1 MLMYKFNIYYL
12 RFFTTIISVLCFF
25 NILYSYYFNLYLN
38 IDAYFYTLIISLI
51 PLLSFLIK
59 SSDIKK
65 VSIYYK
71 IQTVILGYFILP
83 IIIALPYYLS
93 IYNITFIN
101 AYFESISGFTS
112 TGFTIFENIKHLD
125 ESIIIWRSSSQWIGG
140 LYFLF
145 SILLLIDIFDDNL
158 KKTITNFLSFN
169 SSEIFKQFSKIL
181 IFYFLLTLIVFI
193 IFNIFELR
201 SFTSL
206 NLALSVISSGGFLP
220 TNNLSS
226 ILNTELKINLF
237 SITLLISFFGLF
249 FLYNIFLIK
258 SKGLKSI
265 QEDLY
270 LLFYLLFVYSIFFIF
285 TDKSIDFNYL
295 FLAISSSV
303 SNVGISL
310 ENTPQKFSFIFLLLI
325 IVGGSFFSTS
335 SGLRFIKIYS
345 LVKFS
350 INELISHSKPKNI
363 FLNKLAF
370 SDKNMNLDDFYKYFL
385 TIIIFII
392 SLIVLSSILSISG
405 LSIDKAFKLSIL
417 TLMNTVNST
426 MTGLP
431 NFNFQE
437 INHISKYSLI
447 LFMIIGR
454 VELIT
459 ILILCKKFFFKN

>member
-1 MLMYKFNIYYL
+1 MYQFNIYYL
-12 RFFTTIISVLCFF
+12 RFFTTIISILCFF

-38 IDAYFYTLIISLI
+38 IDAYFYTFLISLI
-51 PLLSFLIK
+51 PLMSFLIK
-59 SSDIKK
+59 SSDVKK

-71 IQTVILGYFILP
+71 IQTVILGYFTLP

-93 IYNITFIN
+93 IYNISFID

-181 IFYFLLTLIVFI
+181 IFYILLTLIIFFI
-193 IFNIFELR
+193 YNIFEFR
-201 SFTSL
+201 SFISL

-226 ILNTELKINLF
+226 ILNNELKINLF
-237 SITLLISFFGLF
+237 SLTLLISFFGLF
-249 FLYNIFLIK
+249 FLYNVFLIK
-258 SKGLKSI
+258 NKGLKSI

-285 TDKSIDFNYL
+285 SDKNIDFNYL

-310 ENTPQKFSFIFLLLI
+310 EKTPQKFAFIFLLLI

-335 SGLRFIKIYS
+335 SGLRFVKIYS
-345 LVKFS
+345 LIKFS

-392 SLIVLSSILSISG
+392 SLIILSSILSIMG
-405 LSIDKAFKLSIL
+405 LSIDEAFKLSIL

>member
-1 MLMYKFNIYYL
+1 MYQFNIYYL
-12 RFFTTIISVLCFF
+12 RFFTTIITILCFF

-38 IDAYFYTLIISLI
+38 IDAYFYTFLISLI

-59 SSDIKK
+59 SSDVKK

-71 IQTVILGYFILP
+71 IQTVILGYFTLP
-83 IIIALPYYLS
+83 VIIALPYYLS
-93 IYNITFIN
+93 IYNISFID

-181 IFYFLLTLIVFI
+181 IFYILLTLIIFFI
-193 IFNIFELR
+193 YNIFEFR
-201 SFTSL
+201 SFISL

-226 ILNTELKINLF
+226 ILNNELKINLF
-237 SITLLISFFGLF
+237 SLTLLISFFGLF
-249 FLYNIFLIK
+249 FLYNVFLIK
-258 SKGLKSI
+258 NKGLKSI

-285 TDKSIDFNYL
+285 SDKNIDFNYL

-310 ENTPQKFSFIFLLLI
+310 EKTPQKFAFIFLLLI

-335 SGLRFIKIYS
+335 SGLRFVKIYS
-345 LVKFS
+345 LIKFS

-392 SLIVLSSILSISG
+392 SLIILSSILSIMG
-405 LSIDKAFKLSIL
+405 LSIDEAFKLSIL

>member
-1 MLMYKFNIYYL
+1 MYKFNIYYL

-38 IDAYFYTLIISLI
+38 IDAYFYTLLISLI

-93 IYNITFIN
+93 IYNISFIN

-169 SSEIFKQFSKIL
+169 SSEIFKQFSKIF
-181 IFYFLLTLIVFI
+181 IFYFLLTLIVFL
-193 IFNIFELR
+193 IFNFFEFR

-220 TNNLSS
+220 NNNLSS

-285 TDKSIDFNYL
+285 SDKSIDFNYL

-345 LVKFS
+345 LIKFS
-350 INELISHSKPKNI
+350 VNELISHSKPKNI

-392 SLIVLSSILSISG
+392 SLIALSSILSISG

-417 TLMNTVNST
+417 TLMNTVNSS
-426 MTGLP
+426 MTGLSA
-431 NFNFQE
+431 FNFQE
-437 INHISKYSLI
+437 INLISKYSLI

>member
-1 MLMYKFNIYYL
+1 MYQFNIYYL

-38 IDAYFYTLIISLI
+38 IDAYFYTLLISLI
-51 PLLSFLIK
+51 PLLSLLVK
-59 SSDIKK
+59 SSDVKK

-83 IIIALPYYLS
+83 VIIALPYYLS
-93 IYNITFIN
+93 IYNITFID

-112 TGFTIFENIKHLD
+112 TGFTTFENIKHLD

-181 IFYFLLTLIVFI
+181 IFYILLTLIVFL
-193 IFNIFELR
+193 IFNIFEFR
-201 SFTSL
+201 SFISL

-220 TNNLSS
+220 TNSLSS

-237 SITLLISFFGLF
+237 SLTLLISFFGLF

-258 SKGLKSI
+258 NKGLKSI

-285 TDKSIDFNYL
+285 SDKSIDFNYL

-310 ENTPQKFSFIFLLLI
+310 EKTPQKFAFIFLLLI

-345 LVKFS
+345 LIKFS

-370 SDKNMNLDDFYKYFL
+370 GDQNMNLDDFYKYFL

-392 SLIVLSSILSISG
+392 SLIVLSSILSIMG
-405 LSIDKAFKLSIL
+405 LSIDEAFKLSIL
-417 TLMNTVNST
+417 TLMNTVNSS

-437 INHISKYSLI
+437 INYISKYSLI

>member
-1 MLMYKFNIYYL
+1 MYQFNIYYL
-12 RFFTTIISVLCFF
+12 RFFTTIISILCFI

-38 IDAYFYTLIISLI
+38 IDAYFYTFLISLI

-59 SSDIKK
+59 SSDVKK

-71 IQTVILGYFILP
+71 IQTVILGYFTLP
-83 IIIALPYYLS
+83 VIIALPYYLS
-93 IYNITFIN
+93 IYNITFID

-181 IFYFLLTLIVFI
+181 IFYILLTLI
-193 IFNIFELR
+193 IFLIYNIFEFR
-201 SFTSL
+201 SFISL

-226 ILNTELKINLF
+226 ILNNELKINLF
-237 SITLLISFFGLF
+237 SFTLLISFFGLF
-249 FLYNIFLIK
+249 FLYNVFLIK
-258 SKGLKSI
+258 NKGLKSI

-285 TDKSIDFNYL
+285 SDKNIDFNYL

-310 ENTPQKFSFIFLLLI
+310 EKTPQKFAFIFLLLI

-335 SGLRFIKIYS
+335 SGLRFVKIYS
-345 LVKFS
+345 LIKFS

-392 SLIVLSSILSISG
+392 SLIILSSILSITG
-405 LSIDKAFKLSIL
+405 LSIDEAFKLSIL

>member
-1 MLMYKFNIYYL
+1 MYQFNIFYL

-38 IDAYFYTLIISLI
+38 IDAYFYTFLISLI

-59 SSDIKK
+59 SSDVKK

-71 IQTVILGYFILP
+71 IQTVILGYFTLP
-83 IIIALPYYLS
+83 VIIALPYYLS
-93 IYNITFIN
+93 IYNISFID

-181 IFYFLLTLIVFI
+181 IFYILLTLIIFFI
-193 IFNIFELR
+193 YNIFEFR
-201 SFTSL
+201 SFISL

-226 ILNTELKINLF
+226 ILNNELKINLF
-237 SITLLISFFGLF
+237 SLTLLISFFGLF
-249 FLYNIFLIK
+249 FLYNVFLIK
-258 SKGLKSI
+258 NKGLKSI

-285 TDKSIDFNYL
+285 SDKNIDFNYL

-310 ENTPQKFSFIFLLLI
+310 EKTPQKFAFIFLLLI

-335 SGLRFIKIYS
+335 SGLRFVKIYS
-345 LVKFS
+345 LIKFS

-392 SLIVLSSILSISG
+392 SLIILSSILSIMG
-405 LSIDKAFKLSIL
+405 LSVDEAFKLSIL

>member
-1 MLMYKFNIYYL
+1 MYQFNIYYL
-12 RFFTTIISVLCFF
+12 RFFTTIISILCFF

-38 IDAYFYTLIISLI
+38 IDAYFYTFLISLI

-59 SSDIKK
+59 SSDVKK

-71 IQTVILGYFILP
+71 IQTVILGYFTLP
-83 IIIALPYYLS
+83 VIIALPYYLS
-93 IYNITFIN
+93 IYNISFID

-181 IFYFLLTLIVFI
+181 IFYILLTLIIFFI
-193 IFNIFELR
+193 YNIFEFR
-201 SFTSL
+201 SFISL

-226 ILNTELKINLF
+226 ILNNELKINLF
-237 SITLLISFFGLF
+237 SLTLLISFFGLF
-249 FLYNIFLIK
+249 FLYNVFLIK
-258 SKGLKSI
+258 NKGLKSI

-285 TDKSIDFNYL
+285 SDKNIDFNYL

-310 ENTPQKFSFIFLLLI
+310 EKTPQKFAFIFLLLI

-335 SGLRFIKIYS
+335 SGLRFVKIYS
-345 LVKFS
+345 LIKFS

-392 SLIVLSSILSISG
+392 SLIILSSILSIMG
-405 LSIDKAFKLSIL
+405 LSIDEAFKLSIL

-447 LFMIIGR
+447 FFMIIGR

>member
-1 MLMYKFNIYYL
+1 MYQFNIYYL
-12 RFFTTIISVLCFF
+12 RFFTTIISILCFF

-38 IDAYFYTLIISLI
+38 IDAYFYTFLISLI
-51 PLLSFLIK
+51 PLLSFLLK
-59 SSDIKK
+59 SSDLKK

-71 IQTVILGYFILP
+71 IQTVILGYFTLP
-83 IIIALPYYLS
+83 VIIALPYYLS
-93 IYNITFIN
+93 IYNITFID

-181 IFYFLLTLIVFI
+181 IFYILLTLIIFFI
-193 IFNIFELR
+193 YNIFEFR
-201 SFTSL
+201 SFISL

-226 ILNTELKINLF
+226 ILNNELKINLF
-237 SITLLISFFGLF
+237 SLTLLISFFGLF
-249 FLYNIFLIK
+249 FLYNVFLIK
-258 SKGLKSI
+258 NKGLKSI

-285 TDKSIDFNYL
+285 SDKNIDFNYL

-310 ENTPQKFSFIFLLLI
+310 EKTPQKFAFIFLLLI

-335 SGLRFIKIYS
+335 SGLRFVKIYS
-345 LVKFS
+345 LIKFS

-392 SLIVLSSILSISG
+392 SLIILSSILSIMG
-405 LSIDKAFKLSIL
+405 LSIDEAFKLSIL

>member
-1 MLMYKFNIYYL
+1 MYQFNIYYL
-12 RFFTTIISVLCFF
+12 RFFTTIISILCFF

-38 IDAYFYTLIISLI
+38 LDAYFYTFLISLL

-59 SSDIKK
+59 SSDVKK
-65 VSIYYK
+65 VSIYFK
-71 IQTVILGYFILP
+71 IQTVILGYFTLP

-93 IYNITFIN
+93 IYNITFID

-181 IFYFLLTLIVFI
+181 IFYILLTLIIFFI
-193 IFNIFELR
+193 YNIFEFR
-201 SFTSL
+201 SFISL

-226 ILNTELKINLF
+226 ILNNELKINLF
-237 SITLLISFFGLF
+237 SLTLLISFFGLF
-249 FLYNIFLIK
+249 FLYNVFLIK
-258 SKGLKSI
+258 NKGLKSI

-285 TDKSIDFNYL
+285 SDKNIDFNYL

-310 ENTPQKFSFIFLLLI
+310 EKTPQKFAFIFLLLI

-335 SGLRFIKIYS
+335 SGLRFVKIYS
-345 LVKFS
+345 LIKFS

-392 SLIVLSSILSISG
+392 SLIILSSILSIMG
-405 LSIDKAFKLSIL
+405 LSIDEAFKLSIL

>member
-1 MLMYKFNIYYL
+1 M
-12 RFFTTIISVLCFF
+12 
-25 NILYSYYFNLYLN
+25 
-38 IDAYFYTLIISLI
+38 
-51 PLLSFLIK
+51 
-59 SSDIKK
+59 
-65 VSIYYK
+65 
-71 IQTVILGYFILP
+71 
-83 IIIALPYYLS
+83 
-93 IYNITFIN
+93 
-101 AYFESISGFTS
+101 
-112 TGFTIFENIKHLD
+112 
-125 ESIIIWRSSSQWIGG
+125 
-140 LYFLF
+140 
-145 SILLLIDIFDDNL
+145 
-158 KKTITNFLSFN
+158 
-169 SSEIFKQFSKIL
+169 
-181 IFYFLLTLIVFI
+181 
-193 IFNIFELR
+193 
-201 SFTSL
+201 
-206 NLALSVISSGGFLP
+206 
-220 TNNLSS
+220 
-226 ILNTELKINLF
+226 
-237 SITLLISFFGLF
+237 LISFFGLF
-249 FLYNIFLIK
+249 FLYNVFLIK
-258 SKGLKSI
+258 NKGLKSI

-285 TDKSIDFNYL
+285 SDKNIDFNYL

-310 ENTPQKFSFIFLLLI
+310 EKTPQKFAFIFLLLI

-335 SGLRFIKIYS
+335 SGLRFVKIYS
-345 LVKFS
+345 LIKFS

-392 SLIVLSSILSISG
+392 SLIILSSILSIMG
-405 LSIDKAFKLSIL
+405 LSIDEAFKLSIL

>member
-1 MLMYKFNIYYL
+1 MYQFNIYYL
-12 RFFTTIISVLCFF
+12 RFFTTIISILCFF

-38 IDAYFYTLIISLI
+38 IDAYFYTFLISLI
-51 PLLSFLIK
+51 PLMSFLIK
-59 SSDIKK
+59 SSDVKK

-71 IQTVILGYFILP
+71 IQTVILGYFTLP
-83 IIIALPYYLS
+83 VIIALPYYLS
-93 IYNITFIN
+93 IYNISFID

-181 IFYFLLTLIVFI
+181 IFYILLTLIIFFI
-193 IFNIFELR
+193 YNIFEFR
-201 SFTSL
+201 SFISL

-226 ILNTELKINLF
+226 ILNNELKINLF
-237 SITLLISFFGLF
+237 SLTLLISFFGLF
-249 FLYNIFLIK
+249 FLYNVFLIK
-258 SKGLKSI
+258 NKGLKSI

-285 TDKSIDFNYL
+285 SDKNIDFNYL

-310 ENTPQKFSFIFLLLI
+310 EKTPQKFAFIFLLLI

-335 SGLRFIKIYS
+335 SGLRFVKIYS
-345 LVKFS
+345 LIKFS

-392 SLIVLSSILSISG
+392 SLIILSSILSIMG
-405 LSIDKAFKLSIL
+405 LSIDEAFKLSIL

>member
-1 MLMYKFNIYYL
+1 MYQFNIYYL
-12 RFFTTIISVLCFF
+12 RFFTTIISILCFF

-38 IDAYFYTLIISLI
+38 IDAYFYTFVISLI

-59 SSDIKK
+59 SSDVKK

-71 IQTVILGYFILP
+71 IQTVILGYFTLP
-83 IIIALPYYLS
+83 VIIALPYYLS
-93 IYNITFIN
+93 IYNISFID

-181 IFYFLLTLIVFI
+181 LFYILLTLI
-193 IFNIFELR
+193 IFLIYNIFDFR
-201 SFTSL
+201 SFISL

-226 ILNTELKINLF
+226 ILNNELKINLF
-237 SITLLISFFGLF
+237 SLTLLISFFGLF
-249 FLYNIFLIK
+249 FLYNVFLIK
-258 SKGLKSI
+258 NKGLKSI

-285 TDKSIDFNYL
+285 SDKNIDFNYL

-310 ENTPQKFSFIFLLLI
+310 EKTPQKFAFIFLLLI

-335 SGLRFIKIYS
+335 SGLRFVKIYS
-345 LVKFS
+345 LIKFS

-392 SLIVLSSILSISG
+392 SLIILSSILSIMG
-405 LSIDKAFKLSIL
+405 LSIDEAFKLSIL

>member
-1 MLMYKFNIYYL
+1 MYQFNIYYL
-12 RFFTTIISVLCFF
+12 RFFTTIISILCFF

-38 IDAYFYTLIISLI
+38 IDAYFYTFLISLI

-59 SSDIKK
+59 SSDVKK

-71 IQTVILGYFILP
+71 IQTVILGYFTLP
-83 IIIALPYYLS
+83 VIIALPYYLS
-93 IYNITFIN
+93 IYNISFID

-181 IFYFLLTLIVFI
+181 IFYILLTLIIFFI
-193 IFNIFELR
+193 YNIFEFR
-201 SFTSL
+201 SFISL

-226 ILNTELKINLF
+226 ILNNELKINLF
-237 SITLLISFFGLF
+237 SLTLLISFFGLF
-249 FLYNIFLIK
+249 FLYNVFLIK
-258 SKGLKSI
+258 NKGLKSI

-285 TDKSIDFNYL
+285 SDKNIDFNYL

-310 ENTPQKFSFIFLLLI
+310 EKTPQKFAFIFLLLI

-335 SGLRFIKIYS
+335 SGLRFVKIYS
-345 LVKFS
+345 LIKFS

-392 SLIVLSSILSISG
+392 SLIILSSILSIMG
-405 LSIDKAFKLSIL
+405 LSIDEAFKLSIL

-437 INHISKYSLI
+437 INNISKYSLI

>member
-1 MLMYKFNIYYL
+1 MYQFNIYYL
-12 RFFTTIISVLCFF
+12 RFFTTIISILCFF

-38 IDAYFYTLIISLI
+38 IDAYFYTFLISLI

-59 SSDIKK
+59 SSDVKK

-71 IQTVILGYFILP
+71 IQTVILGYFTLP
-83 IIIALPYYLS
+83 VIIALPYYLS
-93 IYNITFIN
+93 IYNISFID

-181 IFYFLLTLIVFI
+181 IFYILLTLIIFFI
-193 IFNIFELR
+193 YNIFEFR
-201 SFTSL
+201 SFISL

-226 ILNTELKINLF
+226 ILNNELKINLF
-237 SITLLISFFGLF
+237 SLTLLISFFGLF
-249 FLYNIFLIK
+249 FLYNVFLIK
-258 SKGLKSI
+258 NKGLKSI

-285 TDKSIDFNYL
+285 SDKNIDFNYL

-310 ENTPQKFSFIFLLLI
+310 EKTPQKFAFIFLLLI

-335 SGLRFIKIYS
+335 SGLRFVKIYS
-345 LVKFS
+345 LIKFS

-392 SLIVLSSILSISG
+392 SLIILSSILSIMG
-405 LSIDKAFKLSIL
+405 LSIDEAFKLSIL

>member
-1 MLMYKFNIYYL
+1 MFQFNIYYL
-12 RFFTTIISVLCFF
+12 RFFTTIISILCFF

-38 IDAYFYTLIISLI
+38 IDAYFYTFLISLI

-59 SSDIKK
+59 SSDVKK

-71 IQTVILGYFILP
+71 IQTVILGYFTLP
-83 IIIALPYYLS
+83 VIIALPYYLS
-93 IYNITFIN
+93 IYNISFID

-181 IFYFLLTLIVFI
+181 IFYILLTLIIFFI
-193 IFNIFELR
+193 YNIFEFR
-201 SFTSL
+201 SFISL

-226 ILNTELKINLF
+226 ILNNELKINLF
-237 SITLLISFFGLF
+237 SLTLLISFFGLF
-249 FLYNIFLIK
+249 FLYNVFLIK
-258 SKGLKSI
+258 NKGLKSI

-285 TDKSIDFNYL
+285 SDKNIDFNYL

-310 ENTPQKFSFIFLLLI
+310 EKTPQKFAFIFLLLI

-335 SGLRFIKIYS
+335 SGLRFVKIYS
-345 LVKFS
+345 LIKFS

-385 TIIIFII
+385 TIIIFVI
-392 SLIVLSSILSISG
+392 SLIILSSILSIMG
-405 LSIDKAFKLSIL
+405 LSIDEAFKLSIL

>member
-1 MLMYKFNIYYL
+1 MYQFNIYYL
-12 RFFTTIISVLCFF
+12 RFFTTIISILCFF

-38 IDAYFYTLIISLI
+38 IDAYFYTFLISLI

-59 SSDIKK
+59 SSDVKK

-71 IQTVILGYFILP
+71 IQTVILGYFTLP
-83 IIIALPYYLS
+83 VIIALPYYLS
-93 IYNITFIN
+93 IYNISFID

-181 IFYFLLTLIVFI
+181 IFYILLTLIIFFI
-193 IFNIFELR
+193 YNIFEFR
-201 SFTSL
+201 SFISL

-226 ILNTELKINLF
+226 ILNNELKINLF
-237 SITLLISFFGLF
+237 SFTLLISFFGLF
-249 FLYNIFLIK
+249 FLYNVFLIK
-258 SKGLKSI
+258 NKGLKSI

-285 TDKSIDFNYL
+285 SDKNIDFNYL

-310 ENTPQKFSFIFLLLI
+310 EKTPQKFAFIFLLLI

-335 SGLRFIKIYS
+335 SGLRFVKIYS
-345 LVKFS
+345 LIKFS

-392 SLIVLSSILSISG
+392 SLIILSSILSIMG
-405 LSIDKAFKLSIL
+405 LSIDEAFKLSIL

>member
-1 MLMYKFNIYYL
+1 MYQFNIYYL
-12 RFFTTIISVLCFF
+12 RFFTTIISILCFF

-38 IDAYFYTLIISLI
+38 IDAYFYTFLISLI

-59 SSDIKK
+59 SSDVKK

-71 IQTVILGYFILP
+71 IQTVILGYFTLP
-83 IIIALPYYLS
+83 VIIALPYYLS
-93 IYNITFIN
+93 IYNISFID

-181 IFYFLLTLIVFI
+181 IFYILLTLIIFFI
-193 IFNIFELR
+193 YNIFEFR
-201 SFTSL
+201 SFISL

-226 ILNTELKINLF
+226 ILNNELKINLF
-237 SITLLISFFGLF
+237 SLTLLISFFGLF
-249 FLYNIFLIK
+249 FLYNVFLIK
-258 SKGLKSI
+258 NKGLKSI

-285 TDKSIDFNYL
+285 SDKNIDFNYL

-310 ENTPQKFSFIFLLLI
+310 EKTPQKFAFIFLLLI

-335 SGLRFIKIYS
+335 SGLRFVKIYS
-345 LVKFS
+345 LIKFS

-392 SLIVLSSILSISG
+392 SLIILSGILSIMG
-405 LSIDKAFKLSIL
+405 LSIDEAFKLSIL

>member
-1 MLMYKFNIYYL
+1 MYQFNIYYL
-12 RFFTTIISVLCFF
+12 RFFTTIISILCFF

-38 IDAYFYTLIISLI
+38 IDAYFYTFLISLI

-59 SSDIKK
+59 SSDVKK

-71 IQTVILGYFILP
+71 IQTVILGYFTLP
-83 IIIALPYYLS
+83 VIIALPYYLS
-93 IYNITFIN
+93 IYNISFID

-181 IFYFLLTLIVFI
+181 IFYILLTLIIFFI
-193 IFNIFELR
+193 YNIFEFR
-201 SFTSL
+201 SFISL

-226 ILNTELKINLF
+226 ILNNELKINLF
-237 SITLLISFFGLF
+237 SLTLLISFFGLF
-249 FLYNIFLIK
+249 FLYNVFLIK
-258 SKGLKSI
+258 NKGLKSI

-285 TDKSIDFNYL
+285 SDKNIDFNYL

-310 ENTPQKFSFIFLLLI
+310 ERTPQKFAFIFLLLI

-335 SGLRFIKIYS
+335 SGLRFVKIYS

-385 TIIIFII
+385 TIIIFVI
-392 SLIVLSSILSISG
+392 SLITLSSILSIMG
-405 LSIDKAFKLSIL
+405 LSIDEAFKLSIL

>member
-1 MLMYKFNIYYL
+1 MYQFNIYYL
-12 RFFTTIISVLCFF
+12 RFFTTIISILCFF

-38 IDAYFYTLIISLI
+38 IDAYFYTFLISLI

-59 SSDIKK
+59 SSDVKK

-71 IQTVILGYFILP
+71 IQTVILGYFTLP
-83 IIIALPYYLS
+83 VIIALPYYLS
-93 IYNITFIN
+93 IYDITFID

-181 IFYFLLTLIVFI
+181 IFYILITLI
-193 IFNIFELR
+193 IFLIYNIFEFR
-201 SFTSL
+201 SFISL

-226 ILNTELKINLF
+226 ILNNELKINLF
-237 SITLLISFFGLF
+237 SLTLLISFFGLF
-249 FLYNIFLIK
+249 FLYNVFLIK
-258 SKGLKSI
+258 NKGLKSI

-285 TDKSIDFNYL
+285 SDKNIDFNYL

-310 ENTPQKFSFIFLLLI
+310 EKTPQKFAFIFLLLI

-335 SGLRFIKIYS
+335 SGLRFVKIYS
-345 LVKFS
+345 LIKFS

-392 SLIVLSSILSISG
+392 SLIILSSILSIMG
-405 LSIDKAFKLSIL
+405 LSIDEAFKLSIL

>member
-1 MLMYKFNIYYL
+1 MYQFNIYYL
-12 RFFTTIISVLCFF
+12 RFFTTIISILCFF

-38 IDAYFYTLIISLI
+38 IDAYFYTFLISLI
-51 PLLSFLIK
+51 PLMSFLIK
-59 SSDIKK
+59 SSDVKK

-71 IQTVILGYFILP
+71 IQTVILGYFTLP
-83 IIIALPYYLS
+83 VIIALPYFLS
-93 IYNITFIN
+93 IYNISFID

-181 IFYFLLTLIVFI
+181 IFYILLTLIIFFI
-193 IFNIFELR
+193 YNIFEFR
-201 SFTSL
+201 SFISL

-226 ILNTELKINLF
+226 ILNNELKINLF
-237 SITLLISFFGLF
+237 SLTLLISFFGLF
-249 FLYNIFLIK
+249 FLYNVFLIK
-258 SKGLKSI
+258 NKGLKSI

-285 TDKSIDFNYL
+285 SDKNIDFNYL

-310 ENTPQKFSFIFLLLI
+310 EKTPQKFAFIFLLLI

-335 SGLRFIKIYS
+335 SGLRFVKIYS
-345 LVKFS
+345 LIKFS

-385 TIIIFII
+385 TIIIFVI
-392 SLIVLSSILSISG
+392 SLIILSSILSIMG
-405 LSIDKAFKLSIL
+405 LSIDEAFKLSIL